1 MALKD
6 GQKARDSYGREIRR
20 RLIDFY
26 GGKCVHCGCDEF
38 EALELN
44 HKRGGGYK
52 EKRGRHR
59 KDHLSTTT
67 ISRKILN
74 GELPADDYEIACRVC
89 NSVHYLT
96 EIKGVKGKWTVSFSK
111 Q

>member
-1 MALKD
+1 MSVRILKED
-6 GQKARDSYGREIRR
+6 QDSYARKIRR
-20 RLIDFY
+20 RIIEFY
-26 GGKCVHCGCDEF
+26 GGGCAYCGCDEF

-67 ISRKILN
+67 VSRKILN

-89 NSVHYLT
+89 NSVHYLARL
-96 EIKGVKGKWTVSFSK
+96 KGVKGKWTVTFSK